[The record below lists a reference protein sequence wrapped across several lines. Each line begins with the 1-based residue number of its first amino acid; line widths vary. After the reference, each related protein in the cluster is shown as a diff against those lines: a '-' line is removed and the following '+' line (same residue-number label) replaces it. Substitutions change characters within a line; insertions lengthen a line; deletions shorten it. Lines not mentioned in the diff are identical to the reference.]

1 MKTNLSKIYT
11 MLLAIMIG
19 SSSITAVAQNPTAR
33 VQVIHNSADMAA
45 ETVDVWLNNT
55 LLIDDFKFRTAS
67 PFIDAPAGQ
76 EFNISI
82 KGPDSD
88 VNSPALWSREY
99 NLEKGQTYVLIAN
112 GIVSPIGYEPVQP
125 FDIYVYALGR
135 EMANEM
141 GNTDLLVF
149 HGSTDAPIVD
159 IAETEVVNTT
169 VVNDLMYG
177 DFAGYLELP
186 TDNYVLDVRDQSGEN
201 SIVKYSAPLRA
212 LGLQGQAIVAVASG
226 FLNPDKNSGGEA
238 FGLWVALP
246 SGGNLVEL
254 PLVYTPTAR
263 VQVIHNSADAAAE
276 MVDVWLDNELLID
289 NFTFRTAT
297 PFVDVP
303 AGQEFTL
310 TIKDANSQNA
320 LNPIWSRTYS
330 LEEGKTYVLIA
341 SGIVSPDGYTP
352 TRPFDIYAYDMGRET
367 SSMPSNTDVL
377 VFHGATDAPTIDIVP
392 EGSESQVLV
401 DNLSYGEFEG
411 YLELPTSDYILEIKD
426 ESSQNTVVAYNAPL
440 ASLGL
445 QNQAIVTVASGFLD
459 TSRNNEGS
467 AFGLWVALPTGGQMI
482 ELPLHPQVMG
492 TARVQVIHN
501 SADAAAEM
509 VDVWLDNT
517 LLLDDFTFRT
527 ASPFIDAPAGEAF
540 TISIKGSDSQN
551 PDNPIWSQS
560 YTLEENQTYVLI
572 ANGIVSPDGYNP
584 AQPFDIYVYA
594 MGREQA
600 SMMGQT
606 DLLVFHGST
615 DAPTVDI
622 VETGVGAGTVID
634 NLMYGDFNG
643 YLELPTA
650 NYQLTIKDESGMS
663 TVAVYE
669 APLADLLLENTA
681 LTIVAS
687 GFLAPENN
695 QNGPAFGLWVAL
707 PNGGEL
713 VPLSVI
719 TSTTETFLDAESF
732 NAYPNPTSDILNIDL
747 TLAYDAD
754 VTIDIFNL
762 TGSVVKS
769 ADMGRVTKSTTSTSI
784 NVNDLNTGLY
794 FVRVAAGNQVVT
806 KKIQVAN

>member
-1 MKTNLSKIYT
+1 MKTNLTKIYT

-19 SSSITAVAQNPTAR
+19 SSSITAVAQSSTAR
-33 VQVIHNSADMAA
+33 VQVIHNSADIAA

-55 LLIDDFKFRTAS
+55 LLINDFKFRSAS

-88 VNSPALWSREY
+88 LTTPALWSREY
-99 NLEKGQTYVLIAN
+99 TLEKDQTYVMVAN
-112 GIVSPIGYEPVQP
+112 GIVSNIGYEPVKP

-135 EMANEM
+135 EMSNEAET
-141 GNTDLLVF
+141 TDLLVF
-149 HGSTDAPIVD
+149 HGSTDAPTVD
-159 IAETEVVNTT
+159 IAELEVVNTT
-169 VVNDLMYG
+169 VVDDLMYG
-177 DFAGYLELP
+177 EFKGYLELP
-186 TDNYVLDVRDQSGEN
+186 TADYILDVRDQSGTN
-201 SIVKYSAPLRA
+201 SIAQYSAPLRT
-212 LGLQGQAIVAVASG
+212 LGLQNKAIVALASG
-226 FLNPDKNSGGEA
+226 FLNPDLNSNGES

-276 MVDVWLDNELLID
+276 MVDVWMDNELLID
-289 NFTFRTAT
+289 NFSFRTAT

-303 AGQEFTL
+303 AGEEFTL
-310 TIKDANSQNA
+310 TIKDANSENA
-320 LNPIWSRTYS
+320 LNPIWSRTYA
-330 LEEGKTYVLIA
+330 LEEDKTYILIA
-341 SGIVSPDGYTP
+341 NGIVSPDGYVP
-352 TRPFDIYAYDMGRET
+352 ARPFDIYVFDMGRE
-367 SSMPSNTDVL
+367 SANMSNYTDLL

-392 EGSESQVLV
+392 EGAESEVLV

-426 ESSQNTVVAYNAPL
+426 ESSENTVVAYNAPL

-459 TSRNNEGS
+459 TSRNSDGQT
-467 AFGLWVALPTGGQMI
+467 FGLWVALPSGGQLI
-482 ELPLHPQVMG
+482 ELPLHPQMMG

-517 LLLDDFTFRT
+517 LLLDNFMFRT
-527 ASPFIDAPAGEAF
+527 ASPFIDAPAGEEF

-551 PDNPIWSQS
+551 ADNPIWSQN
-560 YTLEENQTYVLI
+560 YTLEESETYVLI
-572 ANGIVSPDGYNP
+572 ANGIVSPTGYNP
-584 AQPFDIYVYA
+584 AQPFDIYVYG
-594 MGREQA
+594 MGREQS
-600 SMMGQT
+600 SMAGQT

-650 NYQLTIKDESGMS
+650 NYELTITDESGMS
-663 TVAVYE
+663 TVAVYQ
-669 APLADLLLENTA
+669 APLADLLLENSA
-681 LTIVAS
+681 LTVVAS

-695 QNGPAFGLWVAL
+695 QNGPSFGLWVAL
-707 PNGGEL
+707 PSGGNL
-713 VPLSVI
+713 VPLSFI
-719 TSTTETFLDAESF
+719 TSTSEMFFEKDAI
-732 NAYPNPTSDILNIDL
+732 NTYPNPTSDFLNIDL
-747 TLAYDAD
+747 TLSYDAD
-754 VTIDIFNL
+754 VTIDVFNL
-762 TGSVVKS
+762 TGSIVKS
-769 ADMGRVTKSTTSTSI
+769 ADMGRMSKSTSTTSL
-784 NVNDLNTGLY
+784 NLNDLNTGLY
-794 FVRVAAGNQVVT
+794 FVKIAAGNQVVT
-806 KKIQVAN
+806 KKIQVTN